1 MGVFLSSMESF
12 TCLPSTDRCGMNPS
26 DAVQRA
32 AVALKQRMWSQFVLP
47 KVKSFHQMLMLC
59 GDTTMQLRPLG
70 PSGPVVHCIQSGAEM
85 AKMFRNNPNK
95 LLRFN
100 PLDAQ
105 HLPGPLGKFMSFD
118 DSLMQVVDGIKKSL
132 FFELQG
138 PDREQLKSH
147 MVTFGKRFSDQKVL
161 DRMYKDMR
169 KHFETFSMEGGGKS
183 KNLFDVIQRT
193 IVAVLL
199 SEMFGCSL
207 PDDVTPARLQELANK
222 VFGALPN
229 GPPAKDWK
237 MLKRVVDH
245 MTAQA
250 VEGSMAWHLRD
261 TYEGKPE
268 ESPEEKEETIRSNML
283 VLLLIGAQSMA
294 NGAYWLTLCLQDP
307 DRLSRLRRGDGKL
320 ADVLVEEMRRHPP
333 SSPILMPYKVISAFT
348 HCGMDFREGDYGVI
362 SPPWQHMTFPK
373 PHEHQEDRFSE
384 DLAAHRQKSGCPFWK
399 GSGPVP
405 GKEVEAAERVLFDRL
420 KQAARLFTVHCYGQ
434 QRPQCLWAAESAR
447 NRCDSP
453 LPKEAEELR
462 YQLPAWKLKYIDP
475 RYDEYPTAV
484 NENWVTVH
492 SHTAAHQKLFYPPG
506 ANLSA
511 GDFLQQLQTVG
522 SRLYGTCALF
532 QWCPQARRMY
542 QLPEWWPLQRGSEV
556 TIASVKRQAPSL
568 AGSALSEENL
578 QLRFQ
583 LLAVLRRHGAGEDL
597 SLARFTDVVRQQ
609 GVDWRGRTKKE
620 RIKLV
625 PGVPEFFAEVVPP
638 LWSRFGLESR
648 RRLVLIVMGG
658 TVAGAMAAASKIT
671 FAETAVPGIVRIP
684 GRSSRSLG
692 PWGHMCLLE
701 DGKVILVDVPY
712 YSPDLAAEVRR
723 QGPGGLSHI
732 LLTHDDFV
740 GMSDHGIWK
749 KNFPEVVRVA
759 HVADCKY
766 DDLEMKLSGT
776 GPWDLGVA
784 GLTAYHAPG
793 HSEGSVFYAS
803 SKLSALFTGDSF
815 GFWSAP
821 TGFPGF
827 ARFGRARQ
835 AASLRGFARHAPF
848 LPAVLPSHGDPMYFE
863 NAAQRE
869 EAFNRAASE
878 LEGSWW

>member
-405 GKEVEAAERVLFDRL
+405 GKEVEAAERVLFDRTCT
-420 KQAARLFTVHCYGQ
+420 FGI
-434 QRPQCLWAAESAR
+434 RPFGCPMKRGALAMLLNLGAIILQDYDVKVENLGLVSSC
-447 NRCDSP
+447 P
-453 LPKEAEELR
+453 FHKHMEL
-462 YQLPAWKLKYIDP
+462 
-475 RYDEYPTAV
+475 
-484 NENWVTVH
+484 VTVNRP
-492 SHTAAHQKLFYPPG
+492 KFEL
-506 ANLSA
+506 LSA
-511 GDFLQQLQTVG
+511 SF
-522 SRLYGTCALF
+522 C
-532 QWCPQARRMY
+532 
-542 QLPEWWPLQRGSEV
+542 
-556 TIASVKRQAPSL
+556 KR
-568 AGSALSEENL
+568 
-578 QLRFQ
+578 
-583 LLAVLRRHGAGEDL
+583 
-597 SLARFTDVVRQQ
+597 
-609 GVDWRGRTKKE
+609 
-620 RIKLV
+620 
-625 PGVPEFFAEVVPP
+625 
-638 LWSRFGLESR
+638 ESP
-648 RRLVLIVMGG
+648 I
-658 TVAGAMAAASKIT
+658 
-671 FAETAVPGIVRIP
+671 
-684 GRSSRSLG
+684 
-692 PWGHMCLLE
+692 
-701 DGKVILVDVPY
+701 
-712 YSPDLAAEVRR
+712 
-723 QGPGGLSHI
+723 
-732 LLTHDDFV
+732 
-740 GMSDHGIWK
+740 
-749 KNFPEVVRVA
+749 
-759 HVADCKY
+759 
-766 DDLEMKLSGT
+766 
-776 GPWDLGVA
+776 
-784 GLTAYHAPG
+784 
-793 HSEGSVFYAS
+793 
-803 SKLSALFTGDSF
+803 
-815 GFWSAP
+815 
-821 TGFPGF
+821 
-827 ARFGRARQ
+827 
-835 AASLRGFARHAPF
+835 
-848 LPAVLPSHGDPMYFE
+848 
-863 NAAQRE
+863 
-869 EAFNRAASE
+869 
-878 LEGSWW
+878 